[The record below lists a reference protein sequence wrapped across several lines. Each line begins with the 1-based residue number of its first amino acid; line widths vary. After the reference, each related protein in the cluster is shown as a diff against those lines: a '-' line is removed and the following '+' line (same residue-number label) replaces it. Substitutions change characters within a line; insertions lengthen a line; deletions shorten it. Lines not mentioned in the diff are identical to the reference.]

1 MSIEQSNK
9 VVSMSETESVEEL
22 KQKLELFETFVSRR
36 FDEIS
41 MEINATS
48 QQIDM
53 NDESVTKRFSELLEI
68 LGAISYHGSGDT
80 PANTGVELEAVIRVT
95 EEAAN
100 NILDNA
106 DNIANVIETP
116 ELWSEEESRNKA
128 LEEISNRVQEIL
140 MACSFQDLTGQRIRT
155 TLENLKSV
163 ETRLSN
169 TLNKLGIEAPIA
181 VAEKD
186 MHITHNKSQNE
197 IDALFD

>member
-1 MSIEQSNK
+1 MSA
-9 VVSMSETESVEEL
+9 ETEKKVINMPDIDTLEEL
-22 KQKLELFETFVSRR
+22 KQKFDMFQTFVSRR

-53 NDESVTKRFSELLEI
+53 NDESVSNRFSELLEI
-68 LGAISYHGSGDT
+68 LGAISYHGTGDT

-100 NILDNA
+100 KILDNA
-106 DNIANVIETP
+106 DQVVITIEDTKIW
-116 ELWSEEESRNKA
+116 EDKDSRSKA
-128 LEEISNRVQEIL
+128 LEKISNNIQEIL
-140 MACSFQDLTGQRIRT
+140 MACAFQDLTGQRIRT

-169 TLNKLGIEAPIA
+169 TLSKLGIDAPMA
-181 VAEKD
+181 VHEKD
-186 MHITHNKSQNE
+186 MHIEHNKSQDE